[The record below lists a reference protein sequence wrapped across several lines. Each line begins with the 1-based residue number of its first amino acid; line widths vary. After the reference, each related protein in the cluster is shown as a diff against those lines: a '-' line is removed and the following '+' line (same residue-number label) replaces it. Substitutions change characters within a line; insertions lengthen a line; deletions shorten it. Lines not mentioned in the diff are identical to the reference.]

1 MKFEEILRSSNN
13 ILTNTYSLYV
23 ECNKSYKA
31 ELKLKQC
38 WKLLTELCDIMESFI
53 SHLFKDFRGFNSIHY
68 ITLAQR
74 AEFIWKE
81 SSMLRKR
88 VKRTMV
94 KNNTW
99 QHTTCEIIE

>member
-53 SHLFKDFRGFNSIHY
+53 CHLFKDFRGFNSIHY
-68 ITLAQR
+68 MALAQG

-88 VKRTMV
+88 VKR
-94 KNNTW
+94 
-99 QHTTCEIIE
+99 

>member
-1 MKFEEILRSSNN
+1 
-13 ILTNTYSLYV
+13 
-23 ECNKSYKA
+23 
-31 ELKLKQC
+31 
-38 WKLLTELCDIMESFI
+38 MESFI
-53 SHLFKDFRGFNSIHY
+53 SHLFKDFRGFGAPNSIHY

-99 QHTTCEIIE
+99 QHIKCEIVE